1 MRDRTCIIPCSSKAH
16 LPMSRLSGSNCTSI
30 RTQPS
35 LPLMS
40 CSDKTQ
46 SNHEQQCGFFWWG
59 EKYQWRGAND
69 SSWILLDRWNHCHPQ
84 LHDWLYILHI
94 YQGFELWM
102 YLDAVPFLHLFHHPT
117 NIREILGLEGRTV
130 ILSASFYGWNM
141 TDITRNRLVIHVYSS
156 LVRSSDLKIAN
167 QNNNLF
173 TTIIIDD
180 PTTDYYRSVEDNC
193 ISMITRFDRLILVF
207 KDLSDLNITSFVR
220 VIQRIVMISQE
231 TPTTGSVTSLGHK

>member
-1 MRDRTCIIPCSSKAH
+1 
-16 LPMSRLSGSNCTSI
+16 
-30 RTQPS
+30 
-35 LPLMS
+35 
-40 CSDKTQ
+40 
-46 SNHEQQCGFFWWG
+46 
-59 EKYQWRGAND
+59 
-69 SSWILLDRWNHCHPQ
+69 
-84 LHDWLYILHI
+84 
-94 YQGFELWM
+94 M
-102 YLDAVPFLHLFHHPT
+102 YLDAVPFLHLFHHAT
-117 NIREILGLEGRTV
+117 DIREILGLEGRTV
-130 ILSASFYGWNM
+130 ILSASFYGSNM
-141 TDITRNRLVIHVYSS
+141 TDITRNRQVIHVYSS

-220 VIQRIVMISQE
+220 VIQRIIMISQE